1 MIAHGFPKEFYLA
14 DFDIVH
20 YPKQQRTEQS
30 STENSAPHV
39 FVGSYKISSLRLG
52 GSDDATY
59 TISNQ
64 EQSSES
70 RRVISTSLPIEALP
84 SQSPDQMSIILAEA
98 EVLKVACSIL
108 DSIPNAPPYY
118 IIINHYHILDCM
130 LDVCLPEDSSEDM
143 KSRVS
148 NIISSF
154 GKWPWSLVNDKL
166 IEIGLDSTLVEHLKK
181 FVSHKGAPKRE
192 LSQIGS
198 LFLQLAK
205 DRPHVYAK
213 ARRAINHL
221 IQLLAT
227 LDDFAVPS
235 NRLSFDA
242 SLSSTKEYR
251 SGLVFQVVV
260 VVSEA
265 QVKRHCVALGGRYDD
280 IITDFRSQIPRA
292 PNEDHGNFG
301 CAQAVGLS
309 IAIEKLISIVK
320 RPQETSERVRT
331 ADVYVIAEDN
341 LRSAKLQMLSRLW
354 DHNLKTDYIHNPE
367 LSLHDQKKKLLC
379 KMAPNI

>member
-1 MIAHGFPKEFYLA
+1 
-14 DFDIVH
+14 
-20 YPKQQRTEQS
+20 
-30 STENSAPHV
+30 
-39 FVGSYKISSLRLG
+39 
-52 GSDDATY
+52 
-59 TISNQ
+59 
-64 EQSSES
+64 
-70 RRVISTSLPIEALP
+70 
-84 SQSPDQMSIILAEA
+84 
-98 EVLKVACSIL
+98 
-108 DSIPNAPPYY
+108 
-118 IIINHYHILDCM
+118 M

-367 LSLHDQKKKLLC
+367 LSLHDQKKIAVQNGAKYLVILEGEEQTFYAKGVVSIMDVEKNGLELVRANEVADRLLSSVNHDKKLQSYTESGVILGAVHSTQPAMIHNR
-379 KMAPNI
+379 KNSSELRSNYLRRLGIGHIIKNPHSP